1 MMTYYKFFLPVY
13 ETPRHTSWGSCAS
26 SAALVRI
33 PSVRNLEDRL
43 REAKLEQIWIGR
55 TIRLLRDFAVRAS
68 GDAIG
73 DERTRA
79 MDRWK
84 RTREGDWIWGQESCE
99 QDGGEDRK
107 ESSKR
112 AEARRDG
119 VGVLVATMMPAIA
132 SRFSAT
138 VKHFLTPI
146 WHSSLR
152 IYARP
157 RFYPDYVKVVI
168 NGAEF
173 ELELGG
179 WNKVRVHNLLLL
191 VMCYILLYLDL
202 RLSHVVYPQ
211 IYMKKL
217 WSIPWRFWDNHELS
231 KFHWQLAMIM
241 LHICIMPELYIEYVK
256 VVMMV
261 HNFKFELGRCNR

>member
-1 MMTYYKFFLPVY
+1 MML
-13 ETPRHTSWGSCAS
+13 
-26 SAALVRI
+26 
-33 PSVRNLEDRL
+33 
-43 REAKLEQIWIGR
+43 
-55 TIRLLRDFAVRAS
+55 
-68 GDAIG
+68 
-73 DERTRA
+73 
-79 MDRWK
+79 
-84 RTREGDWIWGQESCE
+84 
-99 QDGGEDRK
+99 
-107 ESSKR
+107 
-112 AEARRDG
+112 
-119 VGVLVATMMPAIA
+119 AIA

-217 WSIPWRFWDNHELS
+217 
-231 KFHWQLAMIM
+231 
-241 LHICIMPELYIEYVK
+241 
-256 VVMMV
+256 
-261 HNFKFELGRCNR
+261 